1 MPLSAGAWEN
11 ILGNSATDLRD
22 DAAPALAAQGETPE
36 PEQREFA
43 ATEPNGDPAAG
54 TDWWSESTDGQCS
67 ESAALF
73 AASQPA
79 PLSIV

>member
-1 MPLSAGAWEN
+1 MANSPLPQNTAVYTPGEQVVQGQPGES
-11 ILGNSATDLRD
+11 
-22 DAAPALAAQGETPE
+22 AAQ
-36 PEQREFA
+36 EFA
-43 ATEPNGDPAAG
+43 PTQADQDSEHPS
-54 TDWWSESTDGQCS
+54 DWWSESTDGQCS